1 MNAQAMHKTH
11 PTEAAA
17 RPAFGTVLASQ
28 MAVTDYQDGSW
39 AEHEFCKYGP
49 IEMSPAIHGL
59 HYGSTCFEGFKAY
72 RWADGS
78 VNIFRMDKHI
88 SRMLK
93 SAECLVLPKPDPK
106 QLAAMVTGVVD
117 RVRKEVPEAP
127 GALYLRPTLFGTGAS
142 IGGATSP
149 ATEAMLVVL
158 ASPVWDYFAKGEK
171 PLRIYVEEKHTRT
184 ASQMG
189 MVKAG
194 GNYAAAL
201 GPTIAAR
208 KQHQADQVVFCPGGS
223 VQETGAAN
231 FLLIRDGKILT
242 RSLDTTFLHG
252 VTRDSILTIAPQLG
266 FAVEERQFSV
276 DEMLEWV
283 KDGEAALCGTAAVL
297 SGVGTLVRE
306 GGREYP
312 VGGGDIGP
320 NTRRLRK
327 ALVAM
332 QRGEIPTPAGWIT
345 RV

>member
-1 MNAQAMHKTH
+1 T
-11 PTEAAA
+11 
-17 RPAFGTVLASQ
+17 
-28 MAVTDYQDGSW
+28 
-39 AEHEFCKYGP
+39 HEFRKYGP
-49 IEMSPAIHGL
+49 LEFSPAIHGL

-88 SRMLK
+88 ARMRQ
-93 SAECLVLPKPDPK
+93 SARLLVLPQPDAA

-127 GALYLRPTLFGTGAS
+127 GALYLRPTLFGTGES

-149 ATEAMLVVL
+149 ATAAMLIVL

-171 PLRIYVEEKHTRT
+171 PLRIYVEEKLTRT
-184 ASQMG
+184 ASMMG

-208 KQHQADQVVFCPGGS
+208 QQHQADQVVFCPGGS

-242 RSLDTTFLHG
+242 RSLDATFLHG

-266 FAVEERQFSV
+266 FAVEERQFTV
-276 DEMLEWV
+276 NEMLAWV

-297 SGVGTLVRE
+297 SGVGTLVRA
-306 GGREYP
+306 GGQEYS
-312 VGGGDIGP
+312 VGNGEIGP
-320 NTRRLRK
+320 NVKKLRK
-327 ALVAM
+327 ALISM